1 MNVQMKV
8 KGKHTIVS
16 LDGSLDIYNV
26 GKLKKQ
32 LFSIIP
38 SNPSDS
44 IVLDLSKLAYTDSS
58 GIALMAHL
66 RRQIL
71 LREGNFCI
79 LKAGEDILNVMKLA
93 SLDKIFIFI
102 DSVEEL

>member
-1 MNVQMKV
+1 MNIKMKT
-8 KGKHTIVS
+8 KGKHTIVI

-32 LFSIIP
+32 ILPIIS
-38 SNPSDS
+38 SNTSNS
-44 IVLDLSKLAYTDSS
+44 IVMDLSGLEYTDSS

-79 LKAGEDILNVMKLA
+79 LNAGEDILNVMRLA

-102 DSVEEL
+102 DSENEL